1 MVEITKQRLIFVDIN
16 KFADEIF
23 QFLRRAMMVKF
34 ELFNRFNGAREFADK
49 FLS

>member
-23 QFLRRAMMVKF
+23 QFLRRAMVPENLLTNF
-34 ELFNRFNGAREFADK
+34 
-49 FLS
+49 